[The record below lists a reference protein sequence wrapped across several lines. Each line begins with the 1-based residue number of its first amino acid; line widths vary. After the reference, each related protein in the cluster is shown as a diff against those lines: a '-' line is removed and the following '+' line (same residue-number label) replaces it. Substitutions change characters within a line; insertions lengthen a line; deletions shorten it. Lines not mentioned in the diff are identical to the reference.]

1 MKCPLPRLKSLDG
14 DHLDAA
20 LHSAVFVPVF
30 RS

>member
-1 MKCPLPRLKSLDG
+1 MP
-14 DHLDAA
+14 A